1 MRLGKKYGAGRE
13 SKRWQPLVLV
23 QPAMFYALC
32 EHDKEDTTNLKEML
46 Q

>member
-13 SKRWQPLVLV
+13 PKRWQPLVLA
-23 QPAMFYALC
+23 QPAMLYALC
-32 EHDKEDTTNLKEML
+32 EHDKEDTTNLKEIL